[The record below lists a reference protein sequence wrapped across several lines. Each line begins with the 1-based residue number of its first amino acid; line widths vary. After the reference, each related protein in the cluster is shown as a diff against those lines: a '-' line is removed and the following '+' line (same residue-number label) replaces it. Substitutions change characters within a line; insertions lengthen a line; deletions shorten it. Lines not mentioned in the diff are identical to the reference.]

1 MSLFENWSGTS
12 LLVKSLTPQWSLGAR
27 AEIGSDN
34 RRNEDLRW
42 FFAPGVEYNFV
53 PYSESSRRAFTL
65 QALMNIR
72 HWDYV
77 EETVYSALAETRF
90 AASSTAPMN
99 QGQPWGRA
107 SISITG
113 SQYLHDQNFY
123 QLSAF
128 SSLSG
133 RLSRGF
139 SVNMSGSY
147 ARIHDQLFL
156 PAGDATFEEKLL
168 RQKQLATSYDY
179 FVVFGFSYQFGSIF
193 NNVVNPRFGGGGGR
207 GIIIFG

>member
-1 MSLFENWSGTS
+1 
-12 LLVKSLTPQWSLGAR
+12 
-27 AEIGSDN
+27 
-34 RRNEDLRW
+34 
-42 FFAPGVEYNFV
+42 
-53 PYSESSRRAFTL
+53 
-65 QALMNIR
+65 
-72 HWDYV
+72 
-77 EETVYSALAETRF
+77 
-90 AASSTAPMN
+90 MN